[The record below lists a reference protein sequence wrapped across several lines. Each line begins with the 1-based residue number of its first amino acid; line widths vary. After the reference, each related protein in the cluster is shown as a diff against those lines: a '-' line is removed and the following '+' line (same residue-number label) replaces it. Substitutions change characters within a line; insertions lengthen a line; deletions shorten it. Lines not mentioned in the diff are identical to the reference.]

1 MITMHHIAK
10 KRVEF
15 SDTDMAGIVHFSKY
29 LCYMEFAEH
38 DFFRTLGFSGAQKFG
53 DLTYG
58 WPRVEVKAS
67 YHRPLR
73 FENEIEIRLSLTKI
87 SSRSLGFEFSIVNL
101 GDQLIVATGSYTT
114 VCVIQREDGSMKSKE
129 LPKELAT
136 RLKSHVDSIDA
147 GSAPCR

>member
-1 MITMHHIAK
+1 MKVHHTATR
-10 KRVEF
+10 RVEF

-53 DLTYG
+53 ELSYG

-73 FENEIEIRLSLTKI
+73 FENEIEIRLRLTKI

-101 GDQLIVATGSYTT
+101 ADQLIVATGSYTT
-114 VCVIQREDGSMKSKE
+114 VCVIQHENGRIKSTE

-136 RLKSHVDSIDA
+136 RLQRHVDSIND
-147 GSAPCR
+147 GPAPCP

>member
-1 MITMHHIAK
+1 MKMHHSATR
-10 KRVEF
+10 RVEF
-15 SDTDMAGIVHFSKY
+15 SDTDMAGIVHFSQY

-38 DFFRTLGFSGAQKFG
+38 DFFRKLGFSVAQKFG

-73 FENEIEIRLSLTKI
+73 FENEIEIRLRLTKV
-87 SSRSLGFEFSIVNL
+87 SSRSLRFEFLIINL
-101 GDQLIVATGSYTT
+101 AEQLIVATGGYTT
-114 VCVIQREDGSMKSKE
+114 VCVIQNEDGSIKSAE

-136 RLKSHVDSIDA
+136 CLKRYVDSIDDS
-147 GSAPCR
+147 SAQCP